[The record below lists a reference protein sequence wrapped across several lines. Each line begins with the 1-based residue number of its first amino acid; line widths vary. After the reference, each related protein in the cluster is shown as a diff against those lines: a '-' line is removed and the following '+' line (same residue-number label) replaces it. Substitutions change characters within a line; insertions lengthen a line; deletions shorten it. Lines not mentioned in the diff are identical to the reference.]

1 MILLKNRENN
11 GLSLSSQKKK
21 KRFEKLNIEH
31 KSKGKAC
38 MCLLIR
44 FFVCVDALL
53 EGGRWFHISVEEDS
67 PN

>member
-11 GLSLSSQKKK
+11 GLSLSSQKK

-44 FFVCVDALL
+44 FFVCVDV
-53 EGGRWFHISVEEDS
+53 I
-67 PN
+67 

>member
-44 FFVCVDALL
+44 FFVCVDV
-53 EGGRWFHISVEEDS
+53 I
-67 PN
+67 